1 MRYHR
6 LSKSDLEEMRDEFV
20 TFLAAQSIRAG
31 DWESMKTEDPE
42 KAEELLDQFSDMVIH
57 RALENISALK
67 LISEDEIFVFLFEEN
82 EAKVIQ
88 LRIDAESG
96 YLLTD
101 PETIQKLA
109 KGELSLSDLKPVLEK
124 GKKTLSGNR
133 EMEMYLLMR
142 QGAEPCTAKFYE
154 DFIRLCE

>member
-6 LSKSDLEEMRDEFV
+6 LSGSDLEEMREEFV

-31 DWESMKTEDPE
+31 DWETMKTENPD
-42 KAEELLDQFSDMVIH
+42 KVEELLDQFSDMVIH

-67 LISEDEIFVFLFEEN
+67 LISADEMFVFLFEEN

-88 LRIDAESG
+88 LKVDAESG
-96 YLLTD
+96 YSLTD

-109 KGELSLSDLKPVLEK
+109 NGELSLSDLKPILEK
-124 GKKTLSGNR
+124 GKKSLSGN
-133 EMEMYLLMR
+133 
-142 QGAEPCTAKFYE
+142 
-154 DFIRLCE
+154 

>member
-31 DWESMKTEDPE
+31 DWEKMKAEDPE
-42 KAEELLDQFSDMVIH
+42 KVEELLDQFSDVVIH

-67 LISEDEIFVFLFEEN
+67 LISDDEMFVFLFEEN
-82 EAKVIQ
+82 EAKVVQ
-88 LRIDAESG
+88 LKVDAQVG
-96 YLLTD
+96 YPLSD

-109 KGELSLSDLKPVLEK
+109 KGTLSLSDLKPVFEK

-133 EMEMYLLMR
+133 EMEMYRLMR

-154 DFIRLCE
+154 DFKRLCE

>member
-6 LSKSDLEEMRDEFV
+6 LSGSDLEEMREEFV

-31 DWESMKTEDPE
+31 DWETMKTENPD
-42 KAEELLDQFSDMVIH
+42 KVEELLDQFSDMVIH

-67 LISEDEIFVFLFEEN
+67 LISADEMFVFLFEEN

-88 LRIDAESG
+88 LKVDAESG
-96 YLLTD
+96 YSLTD

-109 KGELSLSDLKPVLEK
+109 NGELSLSDLKPILEK

-154 DFIRLCE
+154 DFKKLCE